1 MGVNKWINGEE
12 LHDET
17 LIKLVENNFGVK
29 FPEDYKRCIQLY
41 NGGYPEPNCFDMNDG
56 EQGVLINLLSF
67 TNDNL
72 NITMFYDFE
81 EETSIAGLVPIAR
94 DPFGNLLCFDYRLKV
109 QSPEIIFYDHEEIG
123 EDAIIPVCSTFTEL
137 LNGLYSAE

>member
-56 EQGVLINLLSF
+56 EQGVLNNLLSF

>member
-1 MGVNKWINGEE
+1 
-12 LHDET
+12 
-17 LIKLVENNFGVK
+17 
-29 FPEDYKRCIQLY
+29 
-41 NGGYPEPNCFDMNDG
+41 MNDG